1 MIKNKKYIYYILP
14 ISSIFVYRYYWSTV
28 SQWREDQSTNIW
40 LAYTKNISDM
50 PVGLLSS
57 KMVPNP
63 NGIVVYGKIL
73 TIFESL
79 LAATFFLSII
89 QIFIFYFLSR
99 ELTNN
104 FKVNNY
110 AFVVLSM
117 STLMSSSS
125 VEFWNNWVLIFINA
139 LFFIFILKFINTQK
153 SEYLLISLLV
163 SFIPPA
169 LYLAGITNFIV
180 YSFIILLSVII
191 NGKPKAVSRKRFIY
205 ISSIVFI
212 LINYFLIWNPYFN
225 STTFQEIF
233 GFSTLTLYDRFNLL
247 TDSVLQLPGSF
258 LSIWTFQK
266 SFHILQADI
275 DVISEF
281 THTLFK
287 LYVEYHKILF
297 LIFFIFIIFGSIS
310 LTKIKNKDVNIL
322 LIKKII
328 LFITFVSSSVLL
340 NPVLGGPN
348 YLQLERME
356 NMAQYYIFYILVCF
370 LFPFVF
376 IEFKLFH
383 KRLIPLNQA
392 VFILFIFL
400 NITLSVNLISNS
412 LNYDGDKLTEA
423 DVPLVYKIEL
433 VDFIGKDSESKHHK
447 DEISVSY
454 FLGGG
459 IWDWIPDH
467 SEYFSKWYP
476 DNPFTIGRA
485 YDYQLLRKYSIKNSY
500 EGLNF
505 RNFNNSD
512 YIVTYK
518 FDQNEVLSDKNYDH
532 FYFGQLRLSVKN

>member
-383 KRLIPLNQA
+383 MRLIPLNQA

>member
-1 MIKNKKYIYYILP
+1 
-14 ISSIFVYRYYWSTV
+14 
-28 SQWREDQSTNIW
+28 
-40 LAYTKNISDM
+40 
-50 PVGLLSS
+50 
-57 KMVPNP
+57 
-63 NGIVVYGKIL
+63 
-73 TIFESL
+73 
-79 LAATFFLSII
+79 
-89 QIFIFYFLSR
+89 
-99 ELTNN
+99 
-104 FKVNNY
+104 
-110 AFVVLSM
+110 
-117 STLMSSSS
+117 
-125 VEFWNNWVLIFINA
+125 
-139 LFFIFILKFINTQK
+139 
-153 SEYLLISLLV
+153 
-163 SFIPPA
+163 
-169 LYLAGITNFIV
+169 
-180 YSFIILLSVII
+180 
-191 NGKPKAVSRKRFIY
+191 
-205 ISSIVFI
+205 
-212 LINYFLIWNPYFN
+212 
-225 STTFQEIF
+225 
-233 GFSTLTLYDRFNLL
+233 
-247 TDSVLQLPGSF
+247 
-258 LSIWTFQK
+258 
-266 SFHILQADI
+266 
-275 DVISEF
+275 
-281 THTLFK
+281 
-287 LYVEYHKILF
+287 
-297 LIFFIFIIFGSIS
+297 
-310 LTKIKNKDVNIL
+310 
-322 LIKKII
+322 
-328 LFITFVSSSVLL
+328 
-340 NPVLGGPN
+340 
-348 YLQLERME
+348 
-356 NMAQYYIFYILVCF
+356 MAQYYIFYILVCF